1 MVRPSDLF
9 RIMFRPIRP
18 RKVTEEII
26 FQIKELI
33 AQGALKPG
41 DRLPPERDM
50 AQRLRVSRPT
60 LREAIYAL
68 EQMGLV
74 ESIQG
79 DGTYVKDVGEQSLK
93 DPLCSII
100 RESNKRIVEL
110 AEFRT
115 AIETWAVGIAAERIQ
130 AGDIKMLKEILEEME
145 DGLKKG
151 KPIHQLDAEFHLTI
165 ARATHNGIYFHVAN
179 TIFYLFAE
187 VTRLSHE
194 QIFTT
199 KADQL
204 NLLKEHKDI
213 FEAINRGDV
222 KGARR
227 LMKQHLSKTE
237 RWFKRNEVIWNAQR
251 EEVQK

>member
-1 MVRPSDLF
+1 MSQ
-9 RIMFRPIRP
+9 
-18 RKVTEEII
+18 K
-26 FQIKELI
+26 
-33 AQGALKPG
+33 
-41 DRLPPERDM
+41 
-50 AQRLRVSRPT
+50 LRVSRPT

-79 DGTYVKDVGEQSLK
+79 DGTYVKDLGEQSLK

-115 AIETWAVGIAAERIQ
+115 AIETWAAGMAAERIQ
-130 AGDIKMLKEILEEME
+130 ASDIKMLREILKEME
-145 DGLKKG
+145 EGLKQD
-151 KPIHQLDAEFHLTI
+151 KPIHQLDAEFHLSI
-165 ARATHNGIYFHVAN
+165 ACATHNSIYFHVAN

-199 KADQL
+199 KADQKRL
-204 NLLKEHKDI
+204 FKEHRDI
-213 FEAINRGDV
+213 FEAIHRGDI
-222 KGARR
+222 KASKK
-227 LMKQHLSKTE
+227 LMKEHLTKTE
-237 RWFKRNEVIWNAQR
+237 RWFKRNEVIWNAQKGGEGYER
-251 EEVQK
+251 